1 MREMVYLRLSINAGQ
16 VSKDEKR
23 TKNEIHHLS
32 PSYDTPKDTDSCERI
47 AFCSVIYRAGLG
59 FLRL

>member
-23 TKNEIHHLS
+23 TEKGIHHLS
-32 PSYDTPKDTDSCERI
+32 PLSHAKGCQ
-47 AFCSVIYRAGLG
+47 L
-59 FLRL
+59 LRENRTLLCHL

>member
-23 TKNEIHHLS
+23 TEKGIHHLS
-32 PSYDTPKDTDSCERI
+32 PSHHTLKDANSFERI
-47 AFCSVIYRAGLG
+47 AFCSVIYRAGLVS
-59 FLRL
+59 